1 MSNARRWKGSED
13 STSAPHKP
21 RSAVVLGIGNTLM
34 QDEGVGVH
42 AVKALV
48 RRYEL
53 DLSVRVVDGGT
64 SCMELLPTLEGVDLL
79 IVVDAVRMG
88 QPPASVHRLEGD
100 QVPTFF
106 KTKLSPHQVGL
117 SDLLATL
124 AFLGS
129 TPERIV
135 LIGVQPVSL
144 SLGMELSPEVKAQ
157 LEEMVRLVV
166 SELDESGFPSKLR
179 V

>member
-1 MSNARRWKGSED
+1 
-13 STSAPHKP
+13 
-21 RSAVVLGIGNTLM
+21 
-34 QDEGVGVH
+34 
-42 AVKALV
+42 
-48 RRYEL
+48 
-53 DLSVRVVDGGT
+53 
-64 SCMELLPTLEGVDLL
+64 MELLPTLEGVDLL